1 MINFR
6 LVAQKYRSLTTTKQL
21 KPLSG
26 VNWFLKSVNPP
37 VAGREKG
44 TKDEGKRKNEKMEKG
59 SCNEGTDSL
68 KTGTRDEGRE
78 EGFFGY

>member
-26 VNWFLKSVNPP
+26 VNGFLKSVNPP

-44 TKDEGKRKNEKMEKG
+44 TREKG
-59 SCNEGTDSL
+59 
-68 KTGTRDEGRE
+68 KTRKWKKVVATRGPIL
-78 EGFFGY
+78 